1 MASKHPF
8 PHIILAEELFA
19 DSNRAT
25 GETANDV
32 EDIAETEIV
41 DVPSS
46 KDDQQLLRDDGN
58 EGENATDVNESQ
70 GCGQSSRKRALTST
84 ALNSATTKK
93 KKPVEIL
100 ASKVDGIIE
109 AITRPLESV
118 DNTQRVLQNAM
129 ACWNRE
135 FKSELT
141 EVKLAFAEEWQE
153 NTNAAM
159 QFVLLEPKDRQ
170 FLVRRKFPL
179 RIEEGQNRQ
188 DSESWDDINEYIE
201 ELEKEQ

>member
-93 KKPVEIL
+93 KKTGGDT
-100 ASKVDGIIE
+100 S
-109 AITRPLESV
+109 
-118 DNTQRVLQNAM
+118 Q
-129 ACWNRE
+129 
-135 FKSELT
+135 
-141 EVKLAFAEEWQE
+141 
-153 NTNAAM
+153 
-159 QFVLLEPKDRQ
+159 
-170 FLVRRKFPL
+170 
-179 RIEEGQNRQ
+179 
-188 DSESWDDINEYIE
+188 
-201 ELEKEQ
+201 